1 MRDSIRSRRRRISAP
16 SRPPLPP
23 PAVPPDGRTASI
35 LPLPGSFAS
44 RGEVSCALPAAPA
57 GAGTGASPPGRM
69 TTPGDC
75 GAGPSGDGSRITANE
90 GAAGRPSVA
99 GRIPCLRGLS
109 AGGAVRSFS
118 PAETAFVVPSMRTTW
133 ATPGRF
139 GLVDPPQMR
148 KHARNARCPAA
159 EPMSGRP
166 IPAAPPP
173 VSRPARI
180 DASTPF
186 RWAPPR
192 QIFNSA
198 PRRKLIPGAGNSI
211 RSSYFRF
218 RRFWILPK
226 SAISWTSAPVTSRRY
241 LE

>member
-44 RGEVSCALPAAPA
+44 RGEVSGALPAAPA

-109 AGGAVRSFS
+109 AGGGGEVFFSRGNSVRGPIDEDDLGYAGEIRTRR
-118 PAETAFVVPSMRTTW
+118 PAPNEEACQKRKMSRRRTDERPSD
-133 ATPGRF
+133 PGRPTARF
-139 GLVDPPQMR
+139 PPCPHRRFDPLSMGSAPSDFQLGAQEEVDPR
-148 KHARNARCPAA
+148 
-159 EPMSGRP
+159 
-166 IPAAPPP
+166 
-173 VSRPARI
+173 
-180 DASTPF
+180 
-186 RWAPPR
+186 
-192 QIFNSA
+192 
-198 PRRKLIPGAGNSI
+198 
-211 RSSYFRF
+211 
-218 RRFWILPK
+218 
-226 SAISWTSAPVTSRRY
+226 
-241 LE
+241 